1 MPSSGHKKKPVV
13 LFAIHR
19 HWIWADRMR
28 AEYFERMKANP
39 PGNSN
44 IVEWFL
50 TGDGMYLCLWFGLE
64 FAVCEA
70 LHDRKFSIPSA
81 QKEING
87 IYKSLKLFR
96 NTVFHIQGE
105 YFSPKMFKL
114 LNDPTHQ
121 TQIDKAHKE
130 IGQWLL
136 NEISG

>member
-1 MPSSGHKKKPVV
+1 MPSSGHKKKPDV
-13 LFAIHR
+13 LFGIHR

-28 AEYFERMKANP
+28 AEYFERVKANP
-39 PGNSN
+39 PSNSN

-70 LHDRKFSIPSA
+70 LHERGFSIPGA
-81 QKEING
+81 QKEINR
-87 IYKSLKLFR
+87 IYRSLKFFR
-96 NTVFHIQGE
+96 NTVFHVQDK
-105 YFSPKMFKL
+105 YFSPKMFRL
-114 LNDPTHQ
+114 LNDPAHQ
-121 TQIDKAHKE
+121 TQIDKVHKE